1 MFPLQKRIE
10 SGSSVLVL
18 HRHIIMPRG
27 PDGVT
32 KNGKICGAGLD
43 LSQNRKVEVAKGVQK
58 EEFTSN
64 RLKEIT

>member
-1 MFPLQKRIE
+1 
-10 SGSSVLVL
+10 
-18 HRHIIMPRG
+18 MPRG